1 MRRTGNLYEKI
12 YNIENL
18 KLAHQN
24 AKKGK
29 GWYKEVKMVDE
40 DVDKY
45 LFKLQEMLI
54 NKTYETS
61 EYESFIKNDKGKE
74 REIFKLPYFPDR
86 ICQWAILQVI
96 EPYLMKNLTNDTYS
110 AIPNRGIHLALS
122 RLKKCLKYDEVN
134 TKYCLKIDMKKYYPN
149 INQEIMMNK
158 FKRMFKDK
166 DLLWL
171 LEEIITST
179 ESGIPIGNYVSQWC
193 GNLYLSDFDHWIKE
207 QKKVKY
213 YFRYMDDCVFLANTK
228 EELHELKSDI
238 ERYIWDNLRLTLKG
252 NWQVFPTNIRGID
265 FVGYK
270 CFKDYT
276 LLRKSTYKNLSRKS
290 RGLKKKLK
298 RGDKM
303 TYTDWCSMN
312 SYKGWL
318 KHGNCHNLAKK
329 CMYALNKDLNKFYR
343 EEVKK
348 CKK

>member
-1 MRRTGNLYEKI
+1 
-12 YNIENL
+12 
-18 KLAHQN
+18 
-24 AKKGK
+24 
-29 GWYKEVKMVDE
+29 
-40 DVDKY
+40 
-45 LFKLQEMLI
+45 
-54 NKTYETS
+54 
-61 EYESFIKNDKGKE
+61 
-74 REIFKLPYFPDR
+74 
-86 ICQWAILQVI
+86 
-96 EPYLMKNLTNDTYS
+96 MKNLTNDTYS
-110 AIPNRGIHLALS
+110 AIPNRGIHLALG
-122 RLKKCLKYDEVN
+122 RLKKCLKHDEVN

-179 ESGIPIGNYVSQWC
+179 KSGIPIGNYVSQWC

-207 QKKVKY
+207 KKKVKH

-228 EELHELKSDI
+228 EELHALKSDI
-238 ERYIWDNLRLTLKG
+238 EKYVWGNLKLTLKG
-252 NWQVFPTNIRGID
+252 NWQVFPTNVRGID
-265 FVGYK
+265 FVGYR
-270 CFKDYT
+270 CFKDYV
-276 LLRKSTYKNLSRKS
+276 LLRKSTYKNLRKKS
-290 RGLKKKLK
+290 RGLKKRLE
-298 RGDKM
+298 RGEKM

-329 CMYALNKDLNKFYR
+329 YVYVLNKDLNKFYR